1 MTPIRPRGLLAAV
14 ATVAGGAAGAQ
25 ALTLLATPL
34 LTRTFGPDQFGV
46 LGTFVAVAG
55 ILGAVAA
62 LRLDLA
68 IAVPTDDRAALD
80 VAAAGL
86 AATAAMSLAAFAV
99 ALGVALAASGGL
111 PSSWTGVALGL
122 LPASI
127 AATGVFQVAN
137 QVLARAGRYR
147 AMATAQLL
155 RSLAANG
162 WPLAVRWPATGAGA
176 LILGS
181 VLGQLAA
188 TTRALAATRL
198 VHPGWLAA
206 PRRWTDVAGQ
216 FRTYRAFAVFGSAQA
231 LTNAL
236 NQAMP
241 VVLLAA
247 LFDATSVGFYVLAH
261 RLLAVPLNLVGQ
273 SLRQVLYPRLGAAMA
288 TGDALRL
295 GRGVTL
301 GLLALAVPGVLVV
314 SFAGPGAFAW
324 LLGAEW
330 RTAGVFAG
338 YLAVWFGSGLLSVP
352 AVSMIPLLGA
362 QRTHTALEV
371 VYLVARVVAITAA
384 AAVGDVYLAV
394 LASALVGAG
403 FNLALIGWVFRTM
416 RRRGAGPRGPTGPA
430 GSAGS
435 AGAPPTMAP

>member
-1 MTPIRPRGLLAAV
+1 MSPSRRRGLLAAV

-34 LTRTFGPDQFGV
+34 LTRTFGPDEFGV

-68 IAVPTDDRAALD
+68 IAVPADDRGALE

-86 AATAAMSLAAFAV
+86 AATAAVSLVAFA
-99 ALGVALAASGGL
+99 AALAIASAPGVSL

-137 QVLARAGRYR
+137 QVLARAGHYR
-147 AMATAQLL
+147 AMATSQLL
-155 RSLAANG
+155 RSGAANG
-162 WPLAVRWPATGAGA
+162 WPLLARWPAGGAGA
-176 LILGS
+176 LIVGS

-188 TTRALAATRL
+188 TVRALAATRR
-198 VHPGWLAA
+198 VHPGWLTA
-206 PRRWTDVAGQ
+206 PRRWTEVAAR
-216 FRTYRAFAVFGSAQA
+216 FRTHRAFTVFGSAQA

-236 NQAMP
+236 NQAVP
-241 VVLLAA
+241 VVLLGA

-261 RLLAVPLNLVGQ
+261 RMLAVPLNLVGQ

-288 TGDALRL
+288 TGEAFRL
-295 GRGVTL
+295 GRRVTL
-301 GLLALAVPGVLVV
+301 GLAAVTLPGVVAV
-314 SFAGPGAFAW
+314 AIAGPSAFAW
-324 LLGAEW
+324 VLGAEW
-330 RTAGVFAG
+330 RTAGAFAG

-352 AVSMIPLLGA
+352 AVSLIPLLGA
-362 QRTHTALEV
+362 QRTHTAFEV
-371 VYLVARVVAITAA
+371 AYLVARVAAIAA
-384 AAVGDVYLAV
+384 AATYGDARLAV
-394 LASALVGAG
+394 LASSLVGAA
-403 FNLALIGWVFRTM
+403 FNVGLIAWVFRRM
-416 RRRGAGPRGPTGPA
+416 RRGPG
-430 GSAGS
+430 GSADVGGTS
-435 AGAPPTMAP
+435 